1 MLKSTGA
8 MAAGLAIP
16 RIILIEQPIMPNE
29 LLNSPTVNRLLQLV
43 NESVRASRD
52 GVKFFLEPSPGVLSK
67 AKSKRHHLIFGRRGS
82 GKSSLLQ
89 KVITDLTVE
98 RTPIAFVDLEAF
110 KGHSYPDV
118 LVSILIKTL
127 SETKNWLDT
136 AATSPATK
144 TSFWKKVFG
153 AAPSKP
159 AFKKTPTQQLS
170 KDLSSLIAELDTLL
184 HSAEEVERKETNKD
198 ETAVDLKL
206 GSSLKSPVAN
216 IDASLATLEK
226 EASERVSE
234 YRSKKI
240 EVLHRNIMRYQKIFN
255 QLTELA
261 GGPAYLLL
269 DDLYHIR
276 LVDQA
281 AVIDYFHRVAKGTNV
296 WLKVGTIRHRSKWY
310 FFGNPSMGMKLGDDA
325 DEIDLDV
332 TLEKFE
338 LTRSF
343 LMKILA
349 QFAKETDVDLK
360 KLLADGAPDR
370 LVLASGG
377 VARDFLTLFSR
388 SVTVAQERLI
398 RGERMRAVKVGAEDV
413 NVAAGE
419 AGAFKEE
426 DFSRDT
432 GDDRDRLL
440 SEFEKIFA
448 FCTEES
454 NANCILIEKGTST
467 DDAAMVNELVDLKFL
482 HRARSRVTVRDRVGK
497 QYDAYMLDLSRY
509 VGSRARRGFEMV
521 KFWGASSEDALRR
534 ASLIFFERTRS

>member
-1 MLKSTGA
+1 
-8 MAAGLAIP
+8 MADH
-16 RIILIEQPIMPNE
+16 
-29 LLNSPTVNRLLQLV
+29 LLNTSNVEHLLQLV

-67 AKSKRHHLIFGRRGS
+67 AKSRRHHLIFGRRGS

-89 KVITDLTVE
+89 KVILDLTVQ
-98 RTPIAFVDLEAF
+98 RTPIAFVDLESF

-127 SETKNWLDT
+127 AETKKWLDT
-136 AATSPATK
+136 AAVNPASK
-144 TSFWKKVFG
+144 TSFWDKFFG
-153 AAPSKP
+153 ARPSAP
-159 AFKKTPTQQLS
+159 AFEKSPTHQLS
-170 KDLSSLIAELDTLL
+170 TELSGLIEELELLL
-184 HSAEEVERKETNKD
+184 HSAEEVGRKDTDKGE
-198 ETAVDLKL
+198 A
-206 GSSLKSPVAN
+206 SLDGKVTGGVKSPVVN
-216 IDASLATLEK
+216 LEATLSASDK
-226 EASERVSE
+226 ESSERVAE
-234 YRSKKI
+234 YKSRKI
-240 EVLHRNIMRYQKIFN
+240 EVLHRNIMRYQSIFER
-255 QLTELA
+255 LTNLA
-261 GGPAYLLL
+261 NGPAYLLL

-276 LVDQA
+276 VNDQA
-281 AVIDYFHRVAKGTNV
+281 QVIDYFHRVAKGTNV

-338 LTRSF
+338 LTRGF
-343 LMKILA
+343 LMKILR
-349 QFAKETDVDLK
+349 QFAKVADVNLDE
-360 KLLADGAPDR
+360 LLASGAPDR

-388 SVTVAQERLI
+388 SVSVAQERMV
-398 RGERMRAVKVGAEDV
+398 RGKTLRGAKVGAEDV

-419 AGAFKEE
+419 LGAFKEE
-426 DFSRDT
+426 DFARDT

-440 SEFEKIFA
+440 NEFEKIFA
-448 FCTEES
+448 FCTEKS
-454 NANCILIEKGTST
+454 NANCILIEKGTSS
-467 DDAAMVNELVDLKFL
+467 DDTATINELVDLKFL

-521 KFWGASSEDALRR
+521 KFWGASSDDALRR
-534 ASLIFFERTRS
+534 ASLVFFERTKS